1 MIVDSV
7 SVQPDQIDSVAPT
20 SMTNRMLR
28 KGSENVLKPAMF
40 SDMTESQTLPNRST
54 TRCRIIFTTAIRLSS
69 LQMMKLKLSPFRL
82 QNLVLGLAT
91 AGILLT
97 AASAFAQRLPGT
109 ENGEWRYLG
118 GDAGHTRSSPLNQIN
133 GDNFGDLEVAWIWR
147 TDNFGPN
154 LDYFSRSTP
163 IYVDGMLYTVATPR
177 RQVVAIDPDTGETLW
192 AFREPETIRH
202 LRSPRQAYGKGV
214 AYAEVDG
221 RGVIYVTSPAFF
233 LWALDAK
240 TGRPLEN
247 WGTRVP
253 LEGFSD
259 TGTIDLIP
267 PLVSDWGRWQD
278 RSASYD
284 ANYGIPRELG
294 MVTAS
299 APPIVVNGVVVVLVG
314 HQPSYGQTRIENVPG
329 DIMGFDARNGEFLW
343 KFHVIPR
350 PGEVGHETWHNDAWQ
365 WSGDMSSWAPASAD
379 PELGLVYIVT
389 NASTVQTYAGHRPGD
404 NLFGGCILALDVR
417 TGERRWHFQI
427 HRSDQW
433 NYDLPTPPMLMDLTV
448 DGQRIPALI
457 QNTKQGLIFAFNR
470 ETGEPIWPIEDRP
483 VFQTEVPGNYTSP
496 TQPYPTRP
504 EPVDRIV
511 VDGLTEEF
519 VVDYTPELKQQ
530 ALEILSHYR
539 VGGLYVP
546 PLPEN
551 HDNDFYN
558 NVGCIGGGNII
569 PHPPVADPSTGLMF
583 ASHRRRC
590 FAPTFMAPTGGVD
603 EDDPNYAVPSA
614 TGATPNSTPT
624 TGTTV
629 AAWLP
634 GGFREPSDAQASFVS
649 VTGLPTIDGVPLY
662 KRMNNQ
668 LSAFQMNT
676 GERSWSVPVGET
688 PDVLTNNPHL
698 AGLEIPNTGGAGWSI
713 QMVAGDLLVQTRSL
727 SQGTGQIVPDAPL
740 QLHGRDKLTGEILGS
755 VELPAPGQ
763 YGMMTYMHE
772 GKQYI
777 VVQIGS
783 VQTGF
788 PGSLVAYALP

>member
-1 MIVDSV
+1 MIGECYG
-7 SVQPDQIDSVAPT
+7 ACAT
-20 SMTNRMLR
+20 SRSYTNAIARIAVEMTHDAHMIPYRAGGEMTNIERR
-28 KGSENVLKPAMF
+28 
-40 SDMTESQTLPNRST
+40 
-54 TRCRIIFTTAIRLSS
+54 
-69 LQMMKLKLSPFRL
+69 PFRM
-82 QNLVLGLAT
+82 QSLVCGLAT
-91 AGILLT
+91 VVLIVTAGT
-97 AASAFAQRLPGT
+97 AFAQRLPGT

-118 GDAGHTRSSPLNQIN
+118 GDAGHTRSSPLNQID
-133 GDNFGDLEVAWIWR
+133 GSNFSDLEVAWIWR
-147 TDNFGPN
+147 SDNFGPN

-177 RQVVAIDPDTGETLW
+177 RQVVAIDPATGETLW
-192 AFREPETIRH
+192 AFREPETVRH

-214 AYAEVDG
+214 AYGEVNG

-247 WGTRVP
+247 WGSRVP
-253 LEGFSD
+253 LDGFSD

-284 ANYGIPRELG
+284 PNYGIPRELG
-294 MVTAS
+294 MVTSS

-314 HQPSYGQTRIENVPG
+314 HQPGYGQTRIENVPG
-329 DIMGFDARNGEFLW
+329 DIMGFDAATGAFLW

-350 PGEVGHETWHNDAWQ
+350 PGELGHETWHNDAWQ
-365 WSGDMSSWAPASAD
+365 WSGDMSTWAPASAD
-379 PELGLVYIVT
+379 PELGLVYLVT

-448 DGQRIPALI
+448 DGQRIPALL

-483 VFQTEVPGNYTSP
+483 VIQTEVPGNYTSP
-496 TQPYPTRP
+496 TQPYPTTP
-504 EPVDRIV
+504 EPVDPIV

-519 VVDYTPELKQQ
+519 VIDYTPELKQR

-539 VGGLYVP
+539 IGGLYVP

-551 HDNDFYN
+551 HDNNFYN
-558 NVGCIGGGNII
+558 NVGCLGGGNVI
-569 PHPPVADPSTGLMF
+569 PHPPVADPSTGIMY
-583 ASHRRRC
+583 ASHRRGC
-590 FAPTFMAPTGGVD
+590 NAPGFMAPTRGMD
-603 EDDPNYAVPSA
+603 EDDPDYAVPGA

-629 AAWLP
+629 ASWLP
-634 GGFREPSDAQASFVS
+634 GGFREPTDTQAPFVS
-649 VTGLPTIDGVPLY
+649 VTGLPRIDGLRLY
-662 KRMNNQ
+662 KPMDNQ

-676 GERSWSVPVGET
+676 GERFWSLPIGMT
-688 PDVLTNNPHL
+688 PDVIRNNPRL
-698 AGLEIPNTGGAGWSI
+698 RELDIPNTGGAGFSI
-713 QMVAGDLLVQTRSL
+713 QMVMGDLLVQTRAL
-727 SQGTGQIVPDAPL
+727 SEGTRQIVPDAPL
-740 QLHGRDKLTGEILGS
+740 EIHGRDKLTGEILGS

-763 YGMMTYMHE
+763 YGMMTYMHQD
-772 GKQYI
+772 KQYI

-788 PGSLVAYALP
+788 PGSLVALTLP